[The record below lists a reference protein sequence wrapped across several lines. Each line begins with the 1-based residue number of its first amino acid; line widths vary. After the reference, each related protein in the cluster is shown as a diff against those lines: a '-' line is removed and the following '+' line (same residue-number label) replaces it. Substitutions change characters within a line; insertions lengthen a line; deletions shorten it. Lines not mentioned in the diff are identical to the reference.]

1 MAFLGKMIISY
12 NTCSCH
18 TVKMLN
24 CLIKLLIVVNTRT
37 YYILLAIKFKKKSH
51 PHKTGILPLLKL
63 PGIKLYKE
71 QCL

>member
-1 MAFLGKMIISY
+1 
-12 NTCSCH
+12 
-18 TVKMLN
+18 MLN